1 MKCVQLPEKVEN
13 LPGDKHKHKELKFS
27 ASVRVKVWIYKE
39 TQLIKS
45 LCANKGVRSEVKL
58 NMAKNIV
65 VKRVID
71 EQSPN

>member
-1 MKCVQLPEKVEN
+1 MCATAGKSGKSSGWQAQAQGIEIQCKCASESVN
-13 LPGDKHKHKELKFS
+13 LQ
-27 ASVRVKVWIYKE
+27 E

-45 LCANKGVRSEVKL
+45 LCVNKGVRSEVKL

>member
-1 MKCVQLPEKVEN
+1 MCATGGKSWKSSGWQAQAQGIEIQCKCPSESVN
-13 LPGDKHKHKELKFS
+13 LQRNPINY
-27 ASVRVKVWIYKE
+27 VPRCV
-39 TQLIKS
+39 
-45 LCANKGVRSEVKL
+45 NKGVRSEVKL